1 MRATLEGMAEHDVIA
16 PDNAQVVD
24 AQAESMRRI
33 VEELRPP
40 ESWPGAGGRKS
51 VAPDV
56 ASWPGQRP
64 RSSELG
70 GSWPG
75 AASSQTGKPVGTARQ
90 PVGTARPRPRDP
102 GELVAELTA
111 RSPKHHVSRAAR
123 GMWMLGAL
131 LGWVLPLLTV
141 CAWMLLDPAT
151 RPAQLTAF
159 GLVVVLAGAHLVLM
173 PLMRYRLH
181 RWEITPD
188 LLYVQ
193 TGWLTRTRTIIG
205 RDAIR
210 AVETSAGPLARV
222 FGLST
227 VTVRTESGPARVVR
241 IDGLGPSSCA
251 HVRDTLTPTS

>member
-1 MRATLEGMAEHDVIA
+1 MRATLEGMAEHDVMA
-16 PDNAQVVD
+16 PDTPQAAD
-24 AQAESMRRI
+24 AQAESVRRV

-64 RSSELG
+64 KGDLG

-75 AASSQTGKPVGTARQ
+75 AAPRAGKPAGKARRL
-90 PVGTARPRPRDP
+90 PALAGD
-102 GELVAELTA
+102 GVAELKA

-131 LGWVLPLLTV
+131 LVWVLPLLAA
-141 CAWMLLDPAT
+141 CAWMLFDPAN
-151 RPAQLTAF
+151 RAAQLVVF
-159 GLVVVLAGAHLVLM
+159 GLVIVLAAAHLVLM

-181 RWEITPD
+181 RWEITPGV
-188 LLYVQ
+188 LYVQ

-210 AVETSAGPLARV
+210 AVETSSGPLAQV
-222 FGLST
+222 FGLSS
-227 VTVRTESGPARVVR
+227 VTVRTDSGPARVVR